1 MAKVSFKLEPSVPDS
16 KFKAFFTTLWL
27 SHSLPAPPPP
37 FTFRKQG
44 GGVRALRIPFFR
56 VYLIISTLEQMP
68 WSDVF
73 SWELKSH
80 SFWQKV
86 LTIFGSWK
94 KKCRESGS
102 LLVMYSNVIFM
113 YLGQWHCQSLLF
125 IGFLGTQG
133 WARRLGA
140 GEGSHSQL
148 AGILSWR
155 DPYLQQPSLPGCL
168 GLFPFRDNQAPLQS
182 SPFLLIPARMFSKV
196 WYKVL

>member
-1 MAKVSFKLEPSVPDS
+1 MLSLLHCGCPIPFPPPLYFQKTGWWGESTENSILQSVFNYFYIGANATEWCFFMGIEVPFFLAESPNYFWKLEK
-16 KFKAFFTTLWL
+16 KF
-27 SHSLPAPPPP
+27 
-37 FTFRKQG
+37 
-44 GGVRALRIPFFR
+44 
-56 VYLIISTLEQMP
+56 
-68 WSDVF
+68 
-73 SWELKSH
+73 
-80 SFWQKV
+80 
-86 LTIFGSWK
+86 
-94 KKCRESGS
+94 RESGS

-168 GLFPFRDNQAPLQS
+168 GLFPFRDNQAPLPS
-182 SPFLLIPARMFSKV
+182 SPSFWFG
-196 WYKVL
+196 

>member
-1 MAKVSFKLEPSVPDS
+1 MAKVSFKLEPSVLDS
-16 KFKAFFTTLWL
+16 KFSAFFTTLWL
-27 SHSLPAPPPP
+27 SHFHPPP
-37 FTFRKQG
+37 FAFRKQG

-94 KKCRESGS
+94 KKFRESGS

-125 IGFLGTQG
+125 IGFLGTQDG
-133 WARRLGA
+133 LRGQEPGRRVTHNWL
-140 GEGSHSQL
+140 EFCPE
-148 AGILSWR
+148 GILIR
-155 DPYLQQPSLPGCL
+155 
-168 GLFPFRDNQAPLQS
+168 
-182 SPFLLIPARMFSKV
+182 
-196 WYKVL
+196 